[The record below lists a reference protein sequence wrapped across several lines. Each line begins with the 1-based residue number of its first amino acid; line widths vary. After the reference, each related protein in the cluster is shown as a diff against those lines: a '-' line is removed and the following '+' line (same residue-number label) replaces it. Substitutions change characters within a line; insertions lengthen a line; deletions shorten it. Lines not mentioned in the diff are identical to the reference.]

1 MKLVLQPMCTN
12 RREYHIVPGPDGKLC
27 LTMAILMA
35 WIADMEEQRVI
46 AGVGNQSCPVC
57 VTQKAEFECW
67 HGSILGYT
75 A

>member
-1 MKLVLQPMCTN
+1 MKLVLQPMCTD

-35 WIADMEEQRVI
+35 WIADMEEQCVI
-46 AGVGNQSCPVC
+46 ASVGNQSCLVC